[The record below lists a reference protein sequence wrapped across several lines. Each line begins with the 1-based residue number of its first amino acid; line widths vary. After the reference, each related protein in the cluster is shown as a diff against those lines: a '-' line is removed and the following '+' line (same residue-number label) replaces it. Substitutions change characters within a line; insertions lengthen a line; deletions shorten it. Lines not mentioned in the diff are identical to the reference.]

1 MFRLLI
7 CTVILAAC
15 AAVPKPKAV
24 EDCTDIG
31 TYGYDPRSEVLSETQ
46 TIGPSQVIW
55 VHPPQV
61 EHGYLTEAAGRV
73 YRCPTP
79 R

>member
-7 CTVILAAC
+7 CAVILTAC

-24 EDCTDIG
+24 ADCADVAVL
-31 TYGYDPRSEVLSETQ
+31 GYDPRNELVTETQ
-46 TIGPSQVIW
+46 TTGPSQVIW
-55 VHPPQV
+55 IHPPQV
-61 EHGYLTEAAGRV
+61 ERGYLTEAGGRV